1 MMVKE
6 RITIALR
13 NSARQRRQY
22 KRFFSDMAILTSE
35 ANYTDES
42 LLSQKGIQATQ
53 FNTTSLSL
61 SIGMTLDMML
71 KYQLST
77 MALELIRTEELVMH
91 FQQIRYVYKMFNLNR
106 KNANMFHMQDLV
118 KSGLVYADDLNLD
131 ISPKW
136 KQRRRQMTPL

>member
-118 KSGLVYADDLNLD
+118 KSGLVHAEDLNLD